1 MAQIHAASVL
11 SQNQGNLTLH
21 SDGTSKH
28 GHSYTTYNI
37 HTSEDVLVAGMRE
50 TGRADA
56 LSQLNLF

>member
-50 TGRADA
+50 IGRADA
-56 LSQLNLF
+56 